1 MVNINSRAQEQ
12 RELHRRSH
20 ILGKHDGGIEG
31 HAVAD

>member
-1 MVNINSRAQEQ
+1 MTEEQ

-20 ILGKHDGGIEG
+20 ILDMHGGGIEE

>member
-1 MVNINSRAQEQ
+1 VKINSRTQEQ

-20 ILGKHDGGIEG
+20 ILGKHDEGIER